1 MAKTKEKKS
10 TAVSYKANP
19 VFDYALLAAFAV
31 FIIFFTT
38 FKISGDDDVFWH
50 LATGK
55 YVMETGH
62 VPSTDIFGY
71 VTQGQEW
78 MPFEWGWDVVTYN
91 IYKAFGYTGISVFR
105 TIIFLL
111 IFFIYYLILRKF
123 KVSAALSVFMFLIIA
138 FGIIDRLTPRPH
150 IISLLFFVI
159 LLYLIISFR
168 YFNRKN
174 IYIYFIPLI
183 FLLWANMHMGI
194 LAGMF
199 LFGIYVV
206 SEVITFLKQPSFSSK
221 EVPALDKKQLLI
233 LISIFC
239 ASLLVM
245 LINPNGFSTYIY
257 AYSHTKMKLLE
268 TINEWRSPFDSQ
280 FGGGF
285 VGNIYKIFLFAGVLI
300 LYYAIKKKDVFFAL
314 VYIGFMIYSVRAV
327 RFTVDY
333 IIIIA
338 IFLIVAINY
347 IIINLRNK
355 NLASFISDKPALKVI
370 LGLFLVFLSFSI
382 PNDKLYL
389 EMLQYYRI
397 SGFGINSDFIPTQ
410 MFDFM
415 KENKIT
421 EIGERPFNH
430 FGTGGYLVWNFP
442 NAKNF
447 IDSRNLN
454 DNIFN
459 EYNNIVGKRGGFE
472 KKLNDYNIDYVIYLG
487 PDLTRAPQE
496 MQQTIISYLSQK
508 SDEWKLVFWDDKS
521 FLFVRN
527 IPKFKDVIDKYQ
539 FNFVTPY
546 NIVYQP
552 QNLDKGFKN
561 NLEEFKKEVN
571 RQKAIE
577 PNGAFINSVLNKYQS
592 KL

>member
-1 MAKTKEKKS
+1 MAKQKEKN
-10 TAVSYKANP
+10 TPAAVYKANP
-19 VFDYALLAAFAV
+19 VFDYALLAAFAL

-55 YVMETGH
+55 YVVETGH

-111 IFFIYYLILRKF
+111 IFFIYYLVLRKF
-123 KVSAALSVFMFLIIA
+123 RVSTTLSVFMFLIIA
-138 FGIIDRLTPRPH
+138 FGIMDRLTPRPH
-150 IISLLFFVI
+150 IISLLFFVL

-174 IYIYFIPLI
+174 IYLYFIPVI
-183 FLLWANMHMGI
+183 FLLWSNMHMGI

-199 LFGIYVV
+199 LFGIYVI
-206 SEVITFLKQPSFSSK
+206 SEVITYFKPASFSSK
-221 EVPALDKKQLLI
+221 EVSALDKKQITLLVI
-233 LISIFC
+233 IFIV
-239 ASLLVM
+239 SLLVM
-245 LINPNGFSTYIY
+245 LINPNGFATYIY

-268 TINEWRSPFDSQ
+268 TINEWRSPFDSMYS
-280 FGGGF
+280 GGF
-285 VGNIYKIFLFAGVLI
+285 VGNIYKTFLFLGVLV
-300 LYYAIKKKDVFFAL
+300 LYYAVKKKDLFFAL

-338 IFLIVAINY
+338 IFLIVAINF
-347 IIINLRNK
+347 IVINLKNK
-355 NLASFISDKPALKVI
+355 NLASFINDKPALKVVI
-370 LGLFLVFLSFSI
+370 SLLLVFLTFNV

-389 EMLQYYRI
+389 EMLQYYRV

-421 EIGERPFNH
+421 EIGEKPFNH

-459 EYNNIVGKRGGFE
+459 EYNSIISKRPGFE
-472 KKLNDYNIDYVIYLG
+472 KKLNDYNIDYVIYLA
-487 PDLTRAPQE
+487 PDLVRGPQE

-527 IPKFKDVIDKYQ
+527 IPKFKEVIDKYDYK
-539 FNFVTPY
+539 FLTPY

-552 QNLDKGFKN
+552 QNVEKGFKT

-571 RQKAIE
+571 RQKALE
-577 PNGAFINSVLNKYQS
+577 PNGVFINSVLNKYQS
-592 KL
+592 KF